1 MPVDD
6 DDADS
11 DIECLLNTP
20 LINTSV
26 FNEKENA
33 FENLQNFISAVVKK
47 FGQELEVEIDRNADI
62 LHQTIRKYKNPAFD
76 VTKPLS
82 VSFTDEP
89 GLDGGGLTRE
99 YFHLLMQRLSKQC
112 GVVNILEG
120 RNGNLVPI
128 HNYVILSGGLF
139 VLLGKMIVHSI
150 LNNCVGLPG
159 LSPAILAYVVSGCR
173 DSAVEQLTLEDL
185 PDPVYQDKLN
195 QV

>member
-1 MPVDD
+1 VPVDD

-20 LINTSV
+20 LVNTSV

-128 HNYVILSGGLF
+128 HNYDILSGGLF

-150 LNNCVGLPG
+150 LNNCLGLPG
-159 LSPAILAYVVSGCR
+159 LSPAIVAYVVSGCR

>member
-20 LINTSV
+20 LVNTSV

-128 HNYVILSGGLF
+128 HNYDILSGGLF

-150 LNNCVGLPG
+150 LNNCLGLPG
-159 LSPAILAYVVSGCR
+159 LSPAIVAYVVSGCR

>member
-1 MPVDD
+1 M
-6 DDADS
+6 
-11 DIECLLNTP
+11 
-20 LINTSV
+20 
-26 FNEKENA
+26 
-33 FENLQNFISAVVKK
+33 
-47 FGQELEVEIDRNADI
+47 EVEIDRNADI

-128 HNYVILSGGLF
+128 HNYDILSGGLF
-139 VLLGKMIVHSI
+139 VSLGKMIVHSI
-150 LNNCVGLPG
+150 LNNCLGLPG
-159 LSPAILAYVVSGCR
+159 LSPAIVAYVVSGCR

>member
-1 MPVDD
+1 MSPEH
-6 DDADS
+6 S
-11 DIECLLNTP
+11 SNQYF
-20 LINTSV
+20 S

-99 YFHLLMQRLSKQC
+99 SNPMLSICDLRK
-112 GVVNILEG
+112 
-120 RNGNLVPI
+120 
-128 HNYVILSGGLF
+128 S
-139 VLLGKMIVHSI
+139 SI
-150 LNNCVGLPG
+150 SVDKTTAQLPG
-159 LSPAILAYVVSGCR
+159 GI
-173 DSAVEQLTLEDL
+173 Q
-185 PDPVYQDKLN
+185 
-195 QV
+195 